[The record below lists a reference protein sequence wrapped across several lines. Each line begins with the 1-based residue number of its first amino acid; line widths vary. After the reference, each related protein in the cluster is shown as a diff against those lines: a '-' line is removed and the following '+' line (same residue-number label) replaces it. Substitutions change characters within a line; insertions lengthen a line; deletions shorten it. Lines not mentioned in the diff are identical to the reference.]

1 MTHFKRNTIMHR
13 STLLCALLMA
23 QGVAFAA
30 PPSKNDD
37 VRISTDRGQISL
49 DWDDK
54 EYGWWQDNC
63 LNVSTRSSSI
73 KLNCDNMD
81 GKYRDHY
88 NRSIHSGNNPG
99 QGHDKHKDKSKGN
112 GKKN

>member
-1 MTHFKRNTIMHR
+1 MTHMTMTSRG
-13 STLLCALLMA
+13 ALLLSLLLV
-23 QGVAFAA
+23 QGMAFAA
-30 PPSKNDD
+30 PPSKHDD
-37 VRISTDRGQISL
+37 DIRISTDQGRVSL

-63 LNVSTRSSSI
+63 LDVSTRSSRI

-99 QGHDKHKDKSKGN
+99 QGHDKHKDKDKDN